1 MFASLL
7 QDCVL
12 SHILTALQSALS
24 LFLGG
29 MWVNGR
35 KWASRLM
42 LAVVLAVVLVFV
54 LGVALSLVLAAALS
68 IRSIRS
74 TQVQRQH
81 LAPSQLQITQH
92 SRPLKQL
99 QATALKAPACR
110 PCLPLTR
117 GFRCWAAF
125 QEGLTEVTAPSKPRH
140 CQVLQQQKQQQ
151 EKRQQQEQR
160 QQQQQEVRLQ
170 KLEGQGQQQE

>member
-74 TQVQRQH
+74 MIIYNIKGVSVQ
-81 LAPSQLQITQH
+81 
-92 SRPLKQL
+92 
-99 QATALKAPACR
+99 
-110 PCLPLTR
+110 
-117 GFRCWAAF
+117 
-125 QEGLTEVTAPSKPRH
+125 
-140 CQVLQQQKQQQ
+140 
-151 EKRQQQEQR
+151 
-160 QQQQQEVRLQ
+160 
-170 KLEGQGQQQE
+170 